1 MQAKLLKELFQRSKQ
16 SRGSEIPPP
25 HKGGFMTMATDTEVK
40 IDQKIEKIINEPG
53 KYNVIFLNDNHTPME
68 FVIEM
73 LVHIY
78 KHSNETAQKIMLDIH
93 NNGSGIAGT
102 YTFEIA
108 EQKGNETVTLAR
120 GNGFPLNIKIE
131 KA

>member
-16 SRGSEIPPP
+16 SRGSERPPP
-25 HKGGFMTMATDTEVK
+25 PKGVFMTMATDTEVK